1 MREMKLQDLKA
12 QTPAELVSF
21 AEEKGV
27 ENASTMRKQELMF
40 AILKQLAI
48 QETDIIGEGVVEVLS
63 DGFGFLRSPD
73 ANYLP
78 GPDDIYV
85 SPSQIRRFGLRTG
98 DTIEGPKFAVSRE
111 SIRLFCD
118 GSLDYNPLHL
128 DDDYMKNSFG
138 KTNFGG
144 IIMHGM
150 NNFGLITRMLTDW
163 AYPAGAI
170 HRRLETRWV
179 KPVRPGDT
187 IQPVGIV
194 KAKQVTQKSRW
205 VLIDV
210 LVKNQSD
217 EKVATGEAMVEF
229 PLTAFAA

>member
-1 MREMKLQDLKA
+1 MS
-12 QTPAELVSF
+12 TSF
-21 AEEKGV
+21 
-27 ENASTMRKQELMF
+27 ENLT
-40 AILKQLAI
+40 
-48 QETDIIGEGVVEVLS
+48 V
-63 DGFGFLRSPD
+63 
-73 ANYLP
+73 
-78 GPDDIYV
+78 
-85 SPSQIRRFGLRTG
+85 G
-98 DTIEGPKFAVSRE
+98 DMIDGPKFDVSRE

-170 HRRLETRWV
+170 QRRLETRWL
-179 KPVRPGDT
+179 KPVKPGDT
-187 IQPVGIV
+187 IQPLGVV
-194 KAKQVTQKSRW
+194 KSKQSTQKSNW

-210 LVKNQSD
+210 LVRNQRG
-217 EKVATGEAMVEF
+217 EHVAAGEAMVEF
-229 PLTAFAA
+229 PTPGSMAA

>member
-1 MREMKLQDLKA
+1 MAATFEKLVA
-12 QTPAELVSF
+12 
-21 AEEKGV
+21 
-27 ENASTMRKQELMF
+27 
-40 AILKQLAI
+40 
-48 QETDIIGEGVVEVLS
+48 
-63 DGFGFLRSPD
+63 
-73 ANYLP
+73 
-78 GPDDIYV
+78 
-85 SPSQIRRFGLRTG
+85 G
-98 DTIEGPKFAVSRE
+98 DTIEGPQLQVTRE

-128 DDDYMKNSFG
+128 DDDYMKGNFG

-150 NNFGLITRMLTDW
+150 NNFGLITRMITDW

-187 IQPVGIV
+187 IQPVGII
-194 KAKQVTQKSRW
+194 KATQITAHSRW

-210 LVKNQSD
+210 LVRNQND

-229 PLTAFAA
+229 PPVAKLA